1 MKKIKLFA
9 LLVMASLFV
18 IACSKND
25 DDEFPIPVDEF
36 VEIPDVKFEKELI
49 LQGIDTDGVVN
60 QKILRTDAEKVEK
73 LSLFRAEINS
83 LKGIEAFVNLK
94 RLYAEANNLVTI
106 NLSKNV
112 LLDSISLTS
121 NNLTSIEGLSMA
133 TNLKWLSLSY
143 NYFTDFSID
152 NSSVRNILMSDNDL
166 VSFDASKAPN
176 LRSALLTL
184 NKITAL
190 DFSENPLLN
199 VLVFSANKVKTID
212 LDANVNLEYIYCSS
226 NLLTDFDVSNLPMLI
241 DVRVD
246 RNPALT
252 CIKIAPGQQ
261 IPTLKLSSYQQANVN
276 CN

>member
-1 MKKIKLFA
+1 
-9 LLVMASLFV
+9 MASIFV

-246 RNPALT
+246 RNPTLT

>member
-1 MKKIKLFA
+1 
-9 LLVMASLFV
+9 MASLFV
-18 IACSKND
+18 IACSKNEE
-25 DDEFPIPVDEF
+25 EFPIPMDEF
-36 VEIPDVKFEKELI
+36 VQIPDVAFEKELI
-49 LQGIDTDGVVN
+49 AQGIDTDGVIN

-83 LKGIEAFVNLK
+83 LKGVEAFVNLK
-94 RLYAEANNLVTI
+94 RLYADANNLVRI
-106 NLSKNV
+106 DLSKNI
-112 LLDSISLTS
+112 LLDSISLSS
-121 NNLTSIEGLSMA
+121 NNLTSIEGLSNA

-190 DFSENPLLN
+190 DFSKNPLLN
-199 VLVFSANKVKTID
+199 VLLFSANKVKTID
-212 LDANVNLEYIYCSS
+212 LDSNVNLEYIYCSS
-226 NLLTDFDVSNLPMLI
+226 NLLTDFDLSNLPMLI

-246 RNPALT
+246 RNPSLT

-261 IPTLKLSSYQQANVN
+261 IPTLKLSAYQSANVK
-276 CN
+276 CD